1 MGTTNYV
8 DTFILA
14 SADSK
19 ARAGVA
25 PARPGTVAA
34 LQYGLLRDAPYR
46 YTSDE
51 LLFEVHASRQG
62 IDQAGRKAAWDA
74 FFARSQA
81 CLRAAPLVKQFGWGL
96 HHDGQGKVALVG
108 GGNGR
113 LPPAGGRPG
122 IEGGAGHAQQPGRI
136 GAFLPSWIAG
146 RDQRR

>member
-81 CLRAAPLVKQFGWGL
+81 CLRASPLVKQFGWGL

-108 GGNGR
+108 VETDAYRR
-113 LPPAGGRPG
+113 LAADQALKVVPGMRSSRAG
-122 IEGGAGHAQQPGRI
+122 
-136 GAFLPSWIAG
+136 
-146 RDQRR
+146 